1 MVIDR
6 ARQRRKRGGMVKK
19 LIERFDKNGSGE
31 IDDDERNELQG
42 FLCASGWVP
51 GNCNNSF

>member
-1 MVIDR
+1 
-6 ARQRRKRGGMVKK
+6 MVKK